1 MPNEPWSLHLKVL
14 KYRREALPVVT
25 VPLAPPIEPLQED
38 AQRALEELLEAQAVS
53 VHPVVVII
61 PTELGVQP
69 CKQPSEPPMAI
80 LLAPLGEA
88 LQGSPQLSARRAPLQ
103 LRFPRSVL
111 PPAKLKPQ
119 ELKASLSR
127 GLLAAE
133 GEETSLLGR

>member
-1 MPNEPWSLHLKVL
+1 MPHKPWPLDFEAL
-14 KYRREALPVVT
+14 KYSLEALPGIAA
-25 VPLAPPIEPLQED
+25 PLAPPIEPLPED
-38 AQRALEELLEAQAVS
+38 AQRAVKELLEAQAVS

-69 CKQPSEPPMAI
+69 RKQPSEPPMAI

-103 LRFPRSVL
+103 MRFPRSVL
-111 PPAKLKPQ
+111 PPAKLTPQ
-119 ELKASLSR
+119 ELKTSLSR

-133 GEETSLLGR
+133 GEDTSLLGR